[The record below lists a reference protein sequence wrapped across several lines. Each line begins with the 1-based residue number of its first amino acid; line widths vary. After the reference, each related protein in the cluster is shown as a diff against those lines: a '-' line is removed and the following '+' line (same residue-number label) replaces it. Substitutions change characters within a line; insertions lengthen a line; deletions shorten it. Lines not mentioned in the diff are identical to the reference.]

1 MKQYL
6 KIILN
11 AILYPIDKLFKLFLR
26 RQNVQYYF
34 NLNPNGQNRLVIKGG
49 LFQKRHQ
56 IPPTVYFNTRSG
68 EIIIGKNT
76 VFGENVMVLTGKHAS
91 INEVD
96 HLDELHKV
104 PEKGRDIIVGKN
116 SYIGSGAIIIGP
128 VTIGEYTVI
137 GAGAV
142 VTKDLPDCVFAAGNP
157 AKVIKSLGS
166 KIN

>member
-104 PEKGRDIIVGKN
+104 PEKGRDILIDN
-116 SYIGSGAIIIGP
+116 AI
-128 VTIGEYTVI
+128 
-137 GAGAV
+137 
-142 VTKDLPDCVFAAGNP
+142 
-157 AKVIKSLGS
+157 
-166 KIN
+166 